1 MKCHVVFVG
10 ESPIVRAFK
19 STEDLLAYANNKGRA
34 HIMWTACSYWKCRA
48 VRKARREG
56 KIVIIPTGPNGGFFF
71 KQC

>member
-10 ESPIVRAFK
+10 RSPIVRTFK
-19 STEDLLAYANNKGRA
+19 STEDLLAYANKKGRA

-56 KIVIIPTGPNGGFFF
+56 KIGIIQTGPCNWLF